1 MPAELDWTDIAP
13 QVLPAFPRRRPPAVG
28 FGEPLHVL
36 LPPGVVTG
44 FGIDIGPAFLQVSE
58 SLVEQWAIPASDVAA
73 RALANL
79 GELTARLRSSD
90 LVRERIDGTEVRVL
104 FSGLGWASALLLLPD
119 ELQRILGPEPQRLVA
134 PTRDLLLSLPIDV
147 DRGLAAWVNEE
158 FGASDP
164 NGIALEPFTFRD
176 GALRCEPTAQ
186 IVLGRA

>member
-1 MPAELDWTDIAP
+1 M
-13 QVLPAFPRRRPPAVG
+13 VLPAFPRRRPPAVG
-28 FGEPLHVL
+28 FGEPLYVL

-58 SLVEQWAIPASDVAA
+58 SLVDRWAIPGPDVAA

-79 GELTARLRSSD
+79 GELTARIRSSD

-104 FSGLGWASALLLLPD
+104 FSGLGWASTLLLLPD
-119 ELQRILGPEPQRLVA
+119 ELQRILGTEPQRLVA

-164 NGIALEPFTFRD
+164 NGITLEPFTFRD
-176 GALRCEPTAQ
+176 GALRCEPTSP